1 MKSKN
6 INFSDPIINYN
17 KFRSIAYQIF
27 KQNFVSEGSITKKFE
42 KKIKDLINVK
52 YALITSSGSSAL
64 VLALKTLKI
73 KQHDEI
79 IIPNITFQAT
89 ANAVNLIG
97 GKVVLCDINKNN
109 LLMDPFDL
117 KKLTK
122 KQKQ

>member
-1 MKSKN
+1 M
-6 INFSDPIINYN
+6 
-17 KFRSIAYQIF
+17 YQIF
-27 KQNFVSEGSITKKFE
+27 KQNFVSEGSITKNL

-97 GKVVLCDINKNN
+97 GVVL
-109 LLMDPFDL
+109 
-117 KKLTK
+117 
-122 KQKQ
+122 